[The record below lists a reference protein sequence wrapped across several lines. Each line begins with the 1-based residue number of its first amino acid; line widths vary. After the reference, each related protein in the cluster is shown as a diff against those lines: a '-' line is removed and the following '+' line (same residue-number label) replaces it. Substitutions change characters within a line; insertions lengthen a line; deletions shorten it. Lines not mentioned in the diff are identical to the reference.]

1 MFTCLNWRPSL
12 EGNSNS
18 NFARLI
24 IVGVPG
30 VGKTTVISRASEI
43 LNQRGLTTKVVVF
56 GSLMFENA
64 KKLGVTDRDSM
75 RRLSV
80 STQRR
85 LQEMAAHDIKAI
97 QDTNVL
103 IDTHL
108 FITTDEGRYPG
119 IPGHLLDILAP
130 THLVLI
136 IADPEDI
143 FKRRRQDDTR
153 NRDLISV
160 QSIRSDL
167 EVATMMIASTSV
179 LCGAPFKFIYN
190 RDGMSDEA
198 VNGIVEIISKGSG
211 RK

>member
-1 MFTCLNWRPSL
+1 L
-12 EGNSNS
+12 EGSS
-18 NFARLI
+18 ITNFARLI

-30 VGKTTVISRASEI
+30 VGKTTVISKASEL
-43 LNQRGLTTKVVVF
+43 LNQRGITTKVVVF

-64 KKLGVTDRDSM
+64 KKLGVLDRDNM

-97 QDTNVL
+97 QDTNLL

-119 IPGHLLDILAP
+119 IPGHLLGILAP

-136 IADPEDI
+136 TADPEDI
-143 FKRRRQDDTR
+143 FKRRKQDDTR

-160 QSIRSDL
+160 QSIKGDL
-167 EVATMMIASTSV
+167 EVATMMIASTSI
-179 LCGAPFKFIYN
+179 LSGAPFKFIYN
-190 RDGMSDEA
+190 RDGMSDQA
-198 VNGIVEIISKGSG
+198 VNGIVEIISKRSDM
-211 RK
+211 K